1 MNERIN
7 FDSYIPYYIQLM
19 GILKEK
25 VQLGTWVPGD
35 QIPGEQELCTL
46 YQVSRTVVRQALRE
60 LELEG
65 VINRRKGKGTFISLP
80 KISEGLVQKLTGFYQ
95 DMLER
100 GLKPVTKVLHQNVT
114 PANEKVARFLNI
126 NPGKEVI
133 DILRLRFIN
142 SEPIHLVTTYI
153 PYEICPALAT
163 VDLTNR
169 SLYEF
174 LQTEC
179 GVQIA
184 KGRRYIEAVLA
195 NENEAELLGIER
207 GAPLLMLDSISYS
220 ENDQPIE
227 YYHALHR
234 GDRSRFEV
242 ELLRMRES
250 ESKTIAHGEAM
261 TGEPVTPPKR
271 NLPGQPGSPSGL

>member
-19 GILKEK
+19 AILKEK
-25 VQLGTWVPGD
+25 VQLGTWVPGG
-35 QIPGEQELCTL
+35 QIPGEQELCGL
-46 YQVSRTVVRQALRE
+46 YRVSRTVVRQALRE

-95 DMLER
+95 DMVER
-100 GLKPVTKVLHQNVT
+100 GLKPSTKVLHQNVT
-114 PANEKVARFLNI
+114 PANEQVARFLNI
-126 NPGKEVI
+126 KPGVEVV

-142 SEPIHLVTTYI
+142 AEPIQLVTTYI
-153 PYEICPALAT
+153 PYEICPTLAT
-163 VDLTNR
+163 VDLTDR

-174 LQTEC
+174 LETEC
-179 GVQIA
+179 GIFIA

-207 GAPLLMLDSISYS
+207 GAPLIMLDSISFS
-220 ENDQPIE
+220 ESGQPIE

-242 ELLRMRES
+242 ELLRIRES
-250 ESKTIAHGEAM
+250 SQKTLEY
-261 TGEPVTPPKR
+261 V
-271 NLPGQPGSPSGL
+271 